1 MNLDLVMMKV
11 IFLYI
16 MTIQIYLFLCFFVDL
31 LLEGFLMTIYNLGD
45 GLVTIL
51 GEVGDWWMGV
61 VGRNLR

>member
-16 MTIQIYLFLCFFVDL
+16 MTIQIYWFLCFFVDL